1 MSDEGM
7 SNEDRNPVLVVL
19 NITADDPR
27 AVPFVSFCAAY
38 PAPEGRP
45 KYLAYRCSKVVLEG
59 HFLVTTI
66 RQEAPKPEYDIR
78 IPSALLLVTLDD
90 GRAPKKLGFLAS

>member
-1 MSDEGM
+1 MSDA
-7 SNEDRNPVLVVL
+7 DLNPVLVIL

-27 AVPFVSFCAAY
+27 SVPFISFCRPY

-45 KYLAYRCSKVVLEG
+45 KYLAYRCSKVVPEG

-66 RQEAPKPEYDIR
+66 RQDAQKPEYDIR
-78 IPSALLLVTLDD
+78 IPSALLLVTMDD
-90 GRAPKKLGFLAS
+90 GRVLKKLGFL